1 MMLKL
6 YYLQGAC
13 PLVPHVALHWAN
25 ADFQA
30 IRLERGEQKS
40 PLPMCIATLCEY
52 HTNASC

>member
-1 MMLKL
+1 MLKL